1 MKWVAIGSVMRW
13 SIFAA
18 AAILFVRDPRLVWLV
33 PLIEVGAILCVVI
46 FHFGVFRHSFGKFW
60 RAFDRS
66 SSLDFFLQA
75 LPIGLTQMM
84 WGLKIYLPTIM
95 LGLLIGGEE
104 VGWFGASHRII
115 VALHGFVWMYY
126 FNLYPSISR
135 CANEKVQSLNA
146 LTGKSLEVTAWS
158 AVFVGT
164 FGTVAAEPLI
174 TFVYGSQYGQS
185 VMAFRILIWLLSFTL
200 LSGHYMYVL
209 IAYNRQWL
217 ELSSAVMGAA
227 ASIVLN
233 FVLIRRYGFIGAAW
247 AVICAEALIWGLNY
261 FFVRREVLHIRFL
274 KYLPK
279 PLAAGLITA
288 AALLVVP
295 SKNLCIIA
303 VAGVL
308 LYGTMIFILQPALIN
323 DVRMMI
329 ANIRQEA

>member
-164 FGTVAAEPLI
+164 FGTVAAEP
-174 TFVYGSQYGQS
+174 F
-185 VMAFRILIWLLSFTL
+185 
-200 LSGHYMYVL
+200 YMYVL